1 MHHFLK
7 VAIALVLTGVA
18 LKMVGMIDFQKPW
31 YSTSDAS
38 TQTNFEDFGFGH
50 DGTLD
55 SDHENLDSDET
66 GRSVVPE

>member
-1 MHHFLK
+1 MHHLLK

-38 TQTNFEDFGFGH
+38 TQTNFGDFGFCYNGI
-50 DGTLD
+50 LD
-55 SDHENLDSDET
+55 SDQT
-66 GRSVVPE
+66 GRSDVFE